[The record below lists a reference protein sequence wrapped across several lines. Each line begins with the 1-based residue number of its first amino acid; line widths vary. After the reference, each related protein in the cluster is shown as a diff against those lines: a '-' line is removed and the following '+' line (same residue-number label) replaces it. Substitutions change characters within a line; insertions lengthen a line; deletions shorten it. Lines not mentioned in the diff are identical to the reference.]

1 MPPGPFRCAL
11 SHFHEEGGL
20 TTPPFSAMLFGMGYP
35 GGKNAAGVY
44 QKIINLMP
52 PHQVYIE
59 PFLGGGA
66 IMRLKRPAKGNIGLD
81 LEPSVIS
88 AWRARLAGTDDARE
102 TSDPTIAAELA
113 GNGEARRHRSPETA
127 MVATAADFGDAQSL
141 NVETGDGP
149 PASEIAILPA
159 ASPEPAL
166 RSASSELARVDV
178 ASFHFEC
185 RDGIDF
191 LARSIRVPH
200 YRFSPDTLVYCDPP
214 YLLSTRGN
222 RRIYRY
228 ELSDRQHRRLLKII
242 KRLPCMVMISGYW
255 SEMYASALKGW
266 NSISFEAMT
275 RGGRKATEW
284 LWYNFPE
291 PVALHDYRFLGKNFR
306 ERERIK
312 RKKQRWVNR
321 LERMPLL
328 ERRALLSAIA
338 DTPGF
343 DDGGSNRRI

>member
-1 MPPGPFRCAL
+1 
-11 SHFHEEGGL
+11 
-20 TTPPFSAMLFGMGYP
+20 MLQDVGYP

-66 IMRLKRPAKGNIGLD
+66 VMRLKKPAKENLGLD
-81 LEPSVIS
+81 LEPSVVS
-88 AWRARLAGTDDARE
+88 AWRARLARTDDARE
-102 TSDPTIAAELA
+102 APDLAMAAELA
-113 GNGEARRHRSPETA
+113 GNGDTHRRRSPETA
-127 MVATAADFGDAQSL
+127 MVATSARSDDGGSKI
-141 NVETGDGP
+141 TGDGDGG
-149 PASEIAILPA
+149 PASEMAILPA
-159 ASPEPAL
+159 VPPETAL
-166 RSASSELARVDV
+166 RSASLELALPTSAPSQPASRDV
-178 ASFHFEC
+178 FHFEC

-191 LARSIRVPH
+191 LAKYPFKGSE
-200 YRFSPDTLVYCDPP
+200 LVYCDPP

-242 KRLPCMVMISGYW
+242 NRMPCMVMISGYW
-255 SEMYASALKGW
+255 SEMYATALKDW

-284 LWYNFPE
+284 LWFNFPE
-291 PVALHDYRFLGKNFR
+291 PIALHDYRFLGKDFR

-312 RKKQRWVNR
+312 RKKLRWVNR
-321 LERMPLL
+321 LQKMPLL

-343 DDGGSNRRI
+343 DDGGSARRI